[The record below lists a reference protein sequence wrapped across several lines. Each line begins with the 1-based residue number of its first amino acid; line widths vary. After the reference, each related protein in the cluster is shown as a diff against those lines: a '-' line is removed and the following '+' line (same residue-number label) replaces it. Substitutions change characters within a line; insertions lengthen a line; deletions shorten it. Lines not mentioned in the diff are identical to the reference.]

1 MAVPSGVKVGG
12 ASLPAEQHAVGGKDK
27 DAGCGSVAQV
37 YDAVDTGLTSKRS
50 RVC

>member
-1 MAVPSGVKVGG
+1 M
-12 ASLPAEQHAVGGKDK
+12 PAEQHAVGGKDK